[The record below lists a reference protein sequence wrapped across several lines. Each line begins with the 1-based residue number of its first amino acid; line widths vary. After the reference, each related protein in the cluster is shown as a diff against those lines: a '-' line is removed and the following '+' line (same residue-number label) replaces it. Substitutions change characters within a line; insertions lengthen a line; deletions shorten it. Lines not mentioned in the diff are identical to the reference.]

1 MPDHPTRPTSPPAD
15 VPAGP
20 AWDLTVLDRPTIIG
34 TSGRDEK
41 TTLAAAALDAQARG
55 DPGAAALTRE
65 LAHTG
70 VVAIRDGRRT
80 YVCRETV
87 TGWVL
92 LPTRQ
97 RASARTF
104 AAAAVERARRL
115 AALRQ
120 RAGLPPPAASAD
132 GRPPPARVVAD
143 ADPDPERAERPRASP
158 PCPSTRPAIREGRVA
173 RGRR

>member
-1 MPDHPTRPTSPPAD
+1 MSDHPTSPTSPPAD

-20 AWDLTVLDRPTIIG
+20 AWNVTVLDRPTIIG

-41 TTLAAAALDAQARG
+41 TRLAVAALDAQAHG
-55 DPGAAALTRE
+55 DPAADSLIRE

-104 AAAAVERARRL
+104 AAAAVRRAHRL

-120 RAGLPPPAASAD
+120 RAGLPPPADSGD
-132 GRPPPARVVAD
+132 DRPPTAGVAAD
-143 ADPDPERAERPRASP
+143 ADPDPERAKRPRASP
-158 PCPSTRPAIREGRVA
+158 PCPSTRPAMPESHVA